1 MPRKPDLASMQL
13 RIRIPPRSPLFEHL
27 AKISP
32 ALRGWELV
40 ALAQRGLI
48 GGGGDPEALGRMA
61 VALER
66 MAAALERGGL
76 AAPAK
81 PAEEAA
87 QEPDDPRLA
96 ALEGRWAGDD
106 G

>member
-13 RIRIPPRSPLFEHL
+13 RLRIPPRSPLFEHL

-32 ALRGWELV
+32 ALRGRELV

-61 VALER
+61 LALER
-66 MAAALERGGL
+66 MAAALERGAL
-76 AAPAK
+76 VAPAPTK
-81 PAEEAA
+81 EAA

-96 ALEGRWAGDD
+96 ALEGRWSADD
-106 G
+106 D